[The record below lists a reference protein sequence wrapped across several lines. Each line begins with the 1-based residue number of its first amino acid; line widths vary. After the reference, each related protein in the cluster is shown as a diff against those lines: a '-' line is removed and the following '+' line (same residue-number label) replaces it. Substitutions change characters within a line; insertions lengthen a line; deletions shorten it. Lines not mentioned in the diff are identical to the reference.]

1 MSETSREFPIR
12 AAPYQHQRKA
22 AAFALERLESGGGA
36 ALLMEM
42 GTGKTLT
49 TIAIVGTLWQEAR
62 IQRLLVVAPLSILGV
77 WEDEYDRFAAFDYNL
92 AVLSG
97 MTTFAGKDDVL
108 TLLVHL
114 GYLSFDSERR
124 TISIPNKEVSL
135 EYCNAISTM
144 DWSEVTRSIEASKK
158 LLQSLWAMDEEAVAK
173 GIDQAH
179 DEISIL
185 QYNDENSLSC
195 TINLASY
202 YAREYYTIVRELP
215 TGKGFADI
223 CLIPRPLH
231 ADKPAVVIELKRG
244 KTAQEAI
251 DQIKAKNYVK
261 VLEDYKGN
269 LLLVGI
275 NYDKEKKHTC
285 RIEKNSALIMRRMN
299 DESLAKGNFLE
310 TNKDVYNGQKR
321 HLDFEWE
328 KQKFSVD
335 LKGKSVRSSVQIPV
349 QSKSGGIFSPYYILS
364 MMCMDSGSSEQYAHA
379 GSSPVSRTTIPTSF

>member
-1 MSETSREFPIR
+1 M
-12 AAPYQHQRKA
+12 
-22 AAFALERLESGGGA
+22 
-36 ALLMEM
+36 
-42 GTGKTLT
+42 
-49 TIAIVGTLWQEAR
+49 
-62 IQRLLVVAPLSILGV
+62 
-77 WEDEYDRFAAFDYNL
+77 
-92 AVLSG
+92 
-97 MTTFAGKDDVL
+97 
-108 TLLVHL
+108 
-114 GYLSFDSERR
+114 GYLSFDSECR
-124 TISIPNKEVSL
+124 TVSIPNKEVSL

-158 LLQSLWAMDEEAVAK
+158 LLQSLWAMDEEVVAK

-231 ADKPAVVIELKRG
+231 ADKPAVVIEFKRG

-275 NYDKEKKHTC
+275 NYDKEKRHTC
-285 RIEKNSALIMRRMN
+285 RIEKIVL
-299 DESLAKGNFLE
+299 
-310 TNKDVYNGQKR
+310 
-321 HLDFEWE
+321 
-328 KQKFSVD
+328 
-335 LKGKSVRSSVQIPV
+335 
-349 QSKSGGIFSPYYILS
+349 
-364 MMCMDSGSSEQYAHA
+364 
-379 GSSPVSRTTIPTSF
+379 